1 MTVEEEEERVGKESA
16 TFCSDCETIDIAM
29 CGVVSVIIWD
39 GATVGREKRW
49 RARAAAAAAAAVGGT
64 TVIFR
69 DSNRSTPSS
78 GITRLRRMNSQ
89 LGDLSSVARRCLILF
104 RS

>member
-1 MTVEEEEERVGKESA
+1 MTVEEEEEEEREGTESV

-49 RARAAAAAAAAVGGT
+49 RAPAAAAAAVGGT

-89 LGDLSSVARRCLILF
+89 LGDLSSAARRCLILF

>member
-1 MTVEEEEERVGKESA
+1 MTVEEEEEREGTESV

-49 RARAAAAAAAAVGGT
+49 RAPAAAAAAAVGGT

-78 GITRLRRMNSQ
+78 GIT
-89 LGDLSSVARRCLILF
+89 GHA
-104 RS
+104 